1 MQLRFAFWSFDYTFR
16 QCLAYTSQL
25 KKCLPFGLHLQ
36 NDLSSPLKCFKHKG
50 ILTLKYCKPYVNF
63 DEIFV
68 IMKCL
73 LYTSPIGCYI
83 LLMRHDFNWAYIAFK
98 SKIYLYAS
106 FISLYALYFL
116 EFGLLYNIKFDH
128 FCSSNTMLA
137 KIRYV
142 FLFTLHLFSGLK

>member
-1 MQLRFAFWSFDYTFR
+1 MLFDLLTTVLVSVGHTQVSSRNVY
-16 QCLAYTSQL
+16 L
-25 KKCLPFGLHLQ
+25 FGLHLQ
-36 NDLSSPLKCFKHKG
+36 NDLSSPLKCFKNKG
-50 ILTLKYCKPYVNF
+50 ILTLKYCKPVCLFWWNICNNEMLTLHVSYR
-63 DEIFV
+63 
-68 IMKCL
+68 L
-73 LYTSPIGCYI
+73 LYSING
-83 LLMRHDFNWAYIAFK
+83 HDFNWSYIAFK

-142 FLFTLHLFSGLK
+142 FLFTLHLFLGLK